1 MTPSMVKAKVKPA
14 RPAVKSGGK
23 SKASAAKTAS
33 ASGPSSSA
41 ATTSSSA
48 KTGQELAE
56 QVAFQRRLF
65 FVMFLDMSWQL
76 ALVVL
81 IPVIGGYYLD
91 QFFHTFPGLLI
102 AGFLLAALGVVL
114 VMIKIVN
121 KANEKL
127 GAGK

>member
-1 MTPSMVKAKVKPA
+1 MAKGKVTPAK
-14 RPAVKSGGK
+14 
-23 SKASAAKTAS
+23 SAAKNATQ
-33 ASGPSSSA
+33 PKSS
-41 ATTSSSA
+41 
-48 KTGQELAE
+48 QELAE

-65 FVMFLDMSWQL
+65 FTMVLDMSWQL
-76 ALVVL
+76 ALVFI
-81 IPVIGGYYLD
+81 IPIVGGYYLD

-102 AGFLLAALGVVL
+102 AGFLIAALGVVL